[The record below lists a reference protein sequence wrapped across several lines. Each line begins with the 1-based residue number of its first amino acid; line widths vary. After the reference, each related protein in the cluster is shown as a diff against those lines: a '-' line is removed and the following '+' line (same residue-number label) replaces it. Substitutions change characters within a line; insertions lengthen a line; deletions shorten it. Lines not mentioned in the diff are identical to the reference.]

1 MKDSRPLSTT
11 FREPVAFRHSSGGE
25 VVMPSHSP
33 REGGWLALCL
43 VTCTSFACMSIYV
56 YLCLCSTFYL
66 STYLVYLCLRQPI
79 AQSCALIVM
88 ALATSLTMVGRP
100 VGAGSSGLWV
110 HAHVD
115 VVVRSIEGKPQLVWV
130 RCGPGHL
137 LHPAQRAS
145 G

>member
-1 MKDSRPLSTT
+1 
-11 FREPVAFRHSSGGE
+11 
-25 VVMPSHSP
+25 
-33 REGGWLALCL
+33 
-43 VTCTSFACMSIYV
+43 MSIYV
-56 YLCLCSTFYL
+56 YLCSTFYL

-88 ALATSLTMVGRP
+88 ALATSGRL
-100 VGAGSSGLWV
+100 AGSSGLWV